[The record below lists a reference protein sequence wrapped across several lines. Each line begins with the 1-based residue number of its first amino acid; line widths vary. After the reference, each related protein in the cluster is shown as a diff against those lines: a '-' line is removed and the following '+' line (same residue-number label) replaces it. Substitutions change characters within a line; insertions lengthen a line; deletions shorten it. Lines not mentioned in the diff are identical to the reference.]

1 MGGVC
6 TQSTTTLPDPKS
18 VLSGTQIPEWV
29 SAAGRQLYEQSA
41 EMAASPFPAY
51 TGQRVA
57 TYGDAVDDQGNKIQ
71 VGMTDP
77 RAPTFDDAQNFFND
91 TVIYSDAFQNSD
103 KPLFT
108 NPRITPAVEG
118 YKSPPLTFDD
128 INPEARQMLID
139 QGFSFDADEARPIY
153 AQNRLTEEER
163 KAGDLL
169 STGSDAYQSYLDDA
183 TNMAGTLGQ
192 GYDSATREELLG
204 DSFSV
209 ENASPYMDIFQSS
222 LDPAVR
228 EIERQTDRNLI
239 ADSSAAA
246 RAGAFGG
253 SRQGLREAETITE
266 GSRLA
271 GDIRAQGGAQGLEF
285 ASQRFDQER
294 AARLAAEGAQRSAF
308 ETDEASRLRATQEL
322 QGFAPLV
329 QGLNEQAASGLIT
342 AGQAKRSLDQMA
354 LDLAYSD
361 YVEQREYPFQM
372 ANFAL
377 GALQGVPYETRTIG
391 LEQGQQ
397 YIQNPSVYGQTI
409 GGLGSLASAYYLG
422 NRNT

>member
-1 MGGVC
+1 MGGFC

-41 EMAASPFPAY
+41 EMAASPFPQY

-57 TYGDAVDDQGNKIQ
+57 TYGDALDEQGNRIQ
-71 VGMTDP
+71 VGMTSP
-77 RAPTFDDAQNFFND
+77 SAPTFDEAQDFFQN
-91 TVIYSDAFQNSD
+91 TVVPSDAFAGSD
-103 KPLFT
+103 RPLFT
-108 NPRITPAVEG
+108 APRIMPAVVG
-118 YKSPPLTFDD
+118 YQPPPLTTDD
-128 INPEARQMLID
+128 ITPEARQLMID
-139 QGFSFDADEARPIY
+139 AGFSFDAPEAQPIF
-153 AQNRLTEEER
+153 AQERLTEEER
-163 KAGDLL
+163 EAGRLL
-169 STGSDAYQSYLDDA
+169 SEGSQTYQPFIDDA
-183 TNMAGTLGQ
+183 SAMASTLGQ
-192 GYDSATREELLG
+192 GFQGATRDELLG
-204 DSFSV
+204 DAFSTTS
-209 ENASPYMDIFQSS
+209 AQPFMDIYQTSV
-222 LDPAVR
+222 DPAVA
-228 EIERQTDRNLI
+228 EIERQTQRNLI
-239 ADSSAAA
+239 TDSAEAA
-246 RAGAFGG
+246 RMGAFGG

-271 GDIRAQGGAQGLEF
+271 GDVRRQAGAAGLEF

-294 AARLAAEGAQRSAF
+294 AARLAAEDAQRAAF

-329 QGLNEQAASGLIT
+329 QGLQEQAASGLIT
-342 AGQAKRSLDQMA
+342 AGQAQRQLDQMA

-397 YIQNPSVYGQTI
+397 YVQNPSVYGQTI

-422 NRNT
+422 NRRT

>member
-1 MGGVC
+1 MGGMC
-6 TQSTTTLPDPKS
+6 TVSNEPLPDAKS
-18 VLSGTQIPEWV
+18 TLAGTDIPEWV
-29 SAAGRQLYEQSA
+29 SSAGRQLYDQAA
-41 EMAASPFPAY
+41 EIAAQDFPTYQGA
-51 TGQRVA
+51 RIA
-57 TYGDAVDDQGNKIQ
+57 TYGDDNNKLTALEQQGI
-71 VGMTDP
+71 
-77 RAPTFDDAQNFFND
+77 
-91 TVIYSDAFQNSD
+91 
-103 KPLFT
+103 
-108 NPRITPAVEG
+108 
-118 YKSPPLTFDD
+118 
-128 INPEARQMLID
+128 
-139 QGFSFDADEARPIY
+139 
-153 AQNRLTEEER
+153 
-163 KAGDLL
+163 DLL
-169 STGSDAYQSYLDDA
+169 AQGTEPFQGYLDDA
-183 TNMAGTLGQ
+183 SAMASTLGQ
-192 GYDSATREELLG
+192 GYDQASRADLIG
-204 DSFSV
+204 DSFSMDS
-209 ENASPYMDIFQSS
+209 AQPYMDMYQRSV
-222 LDPAVR
+222 DPAIA
-228 EIERQTDRNLI
+228 EIRKQTQQNLMG
-239 ADSSAAA
+239 DSAAAA

-397 YIQNPSVYGQTI
+397 YIQNPSIYGQTI

>member
-1 MGGVC
+1 MGGFC

-41 EMAASPFPAY
+41 EMAASPFPVY

-57 TYGDAVDDQGNKIQ
+57 TYGDMLDEEGNPIQ
-71 VGMTDP
+71 VG
-77 RAPTFDDAQNFFND
+77 
-91 TVIYSDAFQNSD
+91 
-103 KPLFT
+103 T
-108 NPRITPAVEG
+108 NEDGTPI
-118 YKSPPLTFDD
+118 F
-128 INPEARQMLID
+128 
-139 QGFSFDADEARPIY
+139 

-163 KAGDLL
+163 QAGELL
-169 STGSDAYQSYLDDA
+169 SQGADAYQSYIDDA
-183 TNMAGTLGQ
+183 TAMAGTLGQ
-192 GYDSATREELLG
+192 GFDSATREELLG
-204 DSFSV
+204 DEFSID
-209 ENASPYMDIFQSS
+209 AATPYMDIYQTAV
-222 LDPAVR
+222 DPAIR
-228 EIERQTDRNLI
+228 EIERQTRQNLI
-239 ADSSAAA
+239 SDSAAAA

-271 GDIRAQGGAQGLEF
+271 GDTRAQAGAKGLEF

-294 AARLAAEGAQRSAF
+294 AARLAAEDAQRAAF

-342 AGQAKRSLDQMA
+342 AGQAKRQLDQMA

-397 YIQNPSVYGQTI
+397 YVQNPSVYGQTI

-422 NRNT
+422 NRRT